1 MIQSFPIPNL
11 TNKVQH
17 LVYDTI
23 LNKKHVFTAC
33 GIGVVENNDAKLTPT
48 GQDTLLSL
56 AENVDNLWKI
66 RFWEIK
72 KLTRAKARVIAAIES
87 AHDKDAIFFV
97 CHDSTIYDAVVAAL
111 HVKWTSSST
120 EH

>member
-1 MIQSFPIPNL
+1 MIQSFPIPNV
-11 TNKVQH
+11 TNKIQH
-17 LVYDTI
+17 LIYDTV

-48 GQDTLLSL
+48 GQDTLFAL
-56 AENVDNLWKI
+56 AENVDNLWTI

-72 KLTRAKARVIAAIES
+72 KLSRAKARVRTAIES
-87 AHDKDAIFFV
+87 ARDKDAIFFV
-97 CHDSTIYDAVVAAL
+97 CHDSQIYDAVVAAP
-111 HVKWTSSST
+111 HVNWVSSET